1 MSANFIGNSGCPGN
15 FLTGIGFQ
23 FQLTKYPKVSFFCQS
38 ATVPGISLSVA
49 TQSTR
54 FNAIPHPG
62 DEISFEDL
70 SLEFIVDENMSNYI
84 TVHNWV
90 RKLGHPYSSEDIQE
104 LPGEDLDDKT
114 YSDAVLFILDSNFNK
129 KFKIVFKDIFPTN
142 LGQLKFESTLTD
154 VQYFTVSANFKYT
167 IYDIYDINDNKL

>member
-1 MSANFIGNSGCPGN
+1 MTANFINNSGCPSN

-23 FQLTKYPKVSFFCQS
+23 FQLVKYPKVSFFCQS
-38 ATVPGISLSVA
+38 ATIPGISLAVA

-54 FNAIPHPG
+54 FNAIPYPG

-70 SLEFIVDENMSNYI
+70 DLEFIVDENMSNYI

-90 RKLGHPYSSEDIQE
+90 KNLGHPNSLGDIQE
-104 LPGEDLDDKT
+104 LPGEDLEDKT
-114 YSDAVLFILDSNFNK
+114 YSDGILFILDSNFNK
-129 KFKIVFKDIFPTN
+129 KFKIVFKDLFPTN
-142 LGQLKFESTLTD
+142 IGSLRFQSTATD

-167 IYDIYDINDNKL
+167 IYDIYDINDKKL